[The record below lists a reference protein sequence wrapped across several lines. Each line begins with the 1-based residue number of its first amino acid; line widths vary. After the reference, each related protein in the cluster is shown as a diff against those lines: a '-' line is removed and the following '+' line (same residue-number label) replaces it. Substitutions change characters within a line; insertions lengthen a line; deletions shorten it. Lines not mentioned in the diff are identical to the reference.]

1 MKYKNQLL
9 IIAFLGFIFLSAT
22 TFSINQKVSLESHQD
37 SKSNLLGFN
46 GSNNHIRS
54 TLIICGDVSC
64 PLPNV
69 GTTNST
75 A

>member
-9 IIAFLGFIFLSAT
+9 TIAFLGFIFLSAT
-22 TFSINQKVSLESHQD
+22 AFTINQNVSLDSHQD

-46 GSNNHIRS
+46 GSNNHFRS
-54 TLIICGDVSC
+54 SLIICGDVSC
-64 PLPNV
+64 PLPNI

>member
-9 IIAFLGFIFLSAT
+9 TIAFLGFIFISAT
-22 TFSINQKVSLESHQD
+22 SFIINQNVSLESYQD

-46 GSNNHIRS
+46 GSINQIRS

-64 PLPNV
+64 PLPNI